1 MQEDISPAKEI
12 GAIVRSMETEVP
24 TVLLPKLLLMD
35 HEYKHNIYLVTRTL
49 MSQVSLR
56 MTKTMSVSEENLT
69 ETCTTTELMEYPATD
84 EIDPT

>member
-1 MQEDISPAKEI
+1 
-12 GAIVRSMETEVP
+12 
-24 TVLLPKLLLMD
+24 
-35 HEYKHNIYLVTRTL
+35 